1 MSITVIEGCQWGD
14 EGKGK
19 ITDYLTSCNDIV
31 VRYQGGNNAGHTIVV
46 KGKKYALKS
55 LPSGIISPKI
65 TNVIADGVVLN
76 PLACIEE
83 IENLKKAG
91 IKKFNLL
98 ISNRCHLIMP
108 YHIDQDGNFETK
120 AKSKDKI
127 GTTKRGIGPTYAD
140 KMDRR
145 SIRAGDL
152 LEPDFLKEKLEMI
165 LSFKNKELK
174 GYGLKP
180 YTVKQ
185 LYDQLMK
192 AAKYLKP
199 FICDA
204 QQFLIKAVKAKKNI
218 LFEGAQGMM
227 LDIDRG
233 TYPYVTSSSP
243 SACYAPQ
250 GAGIPPHS
258 INNVVAICKAY
269 TTRVGAGPFP
279 SELANA
285 LGDQIREIGHEYGT
299 VTKRPRRVGYLDLVV
314 VKQMLEMSGAP
325 DIALMLFDVLIGIK
339 PLKVCYA
346 YKLDGKTIDYIPAS
360 INEYSRCKPIYKEF
374 KPYTFNAKKVKSRKD
389 LPKEAEDYIKFIEK
403 TTGVP
408 VSIISLSPDRK
419 DTLISSKFAAKV
431 NK

>member
-1 MSITVIEGCQWGD
+1 MAITVIEGCQWGD

-55 LPSGIISPKI
+55 LPSGIISPQI

-76 PLACIEE
+76 PTACIEE
-83 IENLKKAG
+83 IENLKKGG
-91 IKKFNLL
+91 IKKFKLL

-108 YHIDQDGNFETK
+108 YHIDQDGNFENT
-120 AKSKDKI
+120 AKSKNKI
-127 GTTKRGIGPTYAD
+127 GTTKLGIGPAYAD

-152 LEPDFLKEKLEMI
+152 LEPKFLKEKLEGI
-165 LSFKNKELK
+165 LTFKNKELK
-174 GYGLKP
+174 GLGLKP
-180 YTVKQ
+180 YSVKE
-185 LYDQLMK
+185 LYDSLMK
-192 AAKYLKP
+192 CAKYLKP
-199 FICDA
+199 YICDT
-204 QQFLIKAVKAKKNI
+204 QQFLVKSLKEHKRI

-233 TYPYVTSSSP
+233 TFPYVTSSSP
-243 SACYAPQ
+243 SACYASQ
-250 GAGIPPHS
+250 GAGVPPQA
-258 INNVVAICKAY
+258 IKNVVAICKAY

-279 SELANA
+279 SEQNNP
-285 LGDQIREIGHEYGT
+285 LGDKIREIGHEYGT

-314 VKQMLEMSGAP
+314 VKQMLEMSGAT
-325 DIALMLFDVLIGIK
+325 DIALMLFDVLIGIS

-346 YKLDGKTIDYIPAS
+346 YNLDGKKIDYIPAS
-360 INEYSRCKPIYKEF
+360 INEYSRCKPIYKTF
-374 KPYTFNAKKVKSRKD
+374 KPYKFNAKKIKSRTD
-389 LPKEAEDYIKFIEK
+389 LPKEALDYIKFIEK
-403 TTGVP
+403 TTMVP

-419 DTLISSKFAAKV
+419 DTLISPKFATKV
-431 NK
+431 KK